1 MSTTSP
7 RTGGTVPD
15 RRQGTMLTHMVNEH
29 QTMALT
35 LGGISFLLGVVVV
48 AWPGVSIGVL
58 AVLIGLQLIIN
69 GVVRIAQSVA
79 GGLTAGTRTLVA
91 VLGVLSLSI
100 GVLAMRHLFQT
111 VAVLA
116 VLFGMFWLLGGII
129 EAVAVLS
136 DRDRPGRGP
145 ELVLACLS
153 ALAGIV
159 VLAYPE
165 ASLVALTWLFGLW
178 LITWGIISVLV
189 TLWIRYADKRT
200 ASAR

>member
-1 MSTTSP
+1 MA
-7 RTGGTVPD
+7 
-15 RRQGTMLTHMVNEH
+15 LTHMVNEH
-29 QTMALT
+29 QAMALA
-35 LGGISFLLGVVVV
+35 LGGISFVVGVIVV
-48 AWPGVSIGVL
+48 AWPEVTVGAL
-58 AVLIGLQLIIN
+58 AVLVGLQLIFN

-79 GGLTAGTRTLVA
+79 GGLTAGARTLMA

-100 GVLAMRHLFQT
+100 GVLALRDLFQT
-111 VAVLA
+111 VTVLA
-116 VLFGMFWLLGGII
+116 VLFGMFWLVGGII

-145 ELVLACLS
+145 ELFLACLS

-159 VLAYPE
+159 VLAYPA

-178 LITWGIISVLV
+178 LITWGIVGVLV
-189 TLWIRYADKRT
+189 TLWIRQADRRA

>member
-1 MSTTSP
+1 
-7 RTGGTVPD
+7 
-15 RRQGTMLTHMVNEH
+15 MVNEH
-29 QTMALT
+29 QAMALT

-48 AWPGVSIGVL
+48 AWPGVTVSVL

-69 GVVRIAQSVA
+69 GVVRIAQSVT
-79 GGLTAGTRTLVA
+79 GGLTAGTRTLMA

-116 VLFGMFWLLGGII
+116 VLFGMFWLIGGII
-129 EAVAVLS
+129 EAIAVLS
-136 DRDRPGRGP
+136 DRERPGRGP
-145 ELVLACLS
+145 ELL
-153 ALAGIV
+153 LAGLSVAAGII
-159 VLAYPE
+159 VLAYPA

-189 TLWIRYADKRT
+189 TLGIRHADKQ
-200 ASAR
+200 AHPHGDAAR

>member
-1 MSTTSP
+1 
-7 RTGGTVPD
+7 
-15 RRQGTMLTHMVNEH
+15 MVNEH
-29 QTMALT
+29 QVMALA
-35 LGGISFLLGVVVV
+35 LGGISLVLGVVVV
-48 AWPGVSIGVL
+48 AWPGVTVGVL

-79 GGLTAGTRTLVA
+79 GGLTAGTRTLMA
-91 VLGVLSLSI
+91 VLGVLSLAI
-100 GVLAMRHLFQT
+100 GVLAMRHLFET

-136 DRDRPGRGP
+136 DKDRPGRGP

-153 ALAGIV
+153 VLAGIV

-165 ASLVALTWLFGLW
+165 ASLVVLTWLFGLW
-178 LITWGIISVLV
+178 LITWGIISVLL
-189 TLWIRYADKRT
+189 TLWIRHADKQA
-200 ASAR
+200 ASGR